1 MTTTHD
7 NSLDEILAEEFL
19 GLGAIGKYAI
29 HAMWEAYADGDFA
42 DWLADTGTSQEEL
55 RRAMLS
61 LTIAVVSGDHLD
73 DIRTLDG
80 WEYPGV

>member
-19 GLGAIGKYAI
+19 GLGAIGKLAL
-29 HAMWEAYADGDFA
+29 HAMWQAYVDGDF
-42 DWLADTGTSQEEL
+42 DEWLADTETSQDEL
-55 RRAMLS
+55 RAAMLS
-61 LTIAVVSGDHLD
+61 LTIAVIKGDHLD

-80 WEYPGV
+80 WEYHGV